1 MHVLTAT
8 YAGDSNFLGTTASAA
23 TAGAT
28 TISVGGPDSALTV
41 IPGVSFTVIP
51 GGAVNFELLLTP
63 QPGAY
68 PGPVTFT
75 MTGLPP
81 GATVSFAPS
90 SLNAVTSPT
99 TVQVAIQ
106 TAAAT
111 AKLTR
116 IRGDSEAIVLS
127 LLLLPIGCRG
137 RTRKRLGQV
146 SLFAFLLIGVLFS
159 MVITGCGDDS
169 GFLRQEPQNYTLTIT
184 ATSGPVQ
191 HIATVTLNVQ

>member
-1 MHVLTAT
+1 
-8 YAGDSNFLGTTASAA
+8 
-23 TAGAT
+23 
-28 TISVGGPDSALTV
+28 
-41 IPGVSFTVIP
+41 VSFTVIP
-51 GGAVNFELLLTP
+51 GDALDFELLLTP

-81 GATVSFAPS
+81 GATASFTPA

-111 AKLTR
+111 AKLIG
-116 IRGDSEAIVLS
+116 IRGDAGAIALG
-127 LLLLPIGCRG
+127 LLLLPIGCSR
-137 RTRKRLGQV
+137 RARKRLGKV
-146 SLFAFLLIGVLFS
+146 SLFAALLIGVLFS
-159 MVITGCGDDS
+159 MVITGCGGGS

-191 HIATVTLNVQ
+191 HVATVTLNIQ